1 MENNV
6 VKKVIE
12 LKNSYVKCQDFEMAS
27 KFRDIENSFTNSKF
41 ARIYI
46 EPTEEN
52 FKIEIIKIIEYFD
65 NMSMNTC
72 GVRDLKL
79 MLLLDGK

>member
-1 MENNV
+1 MENSII
-6 VKKVIE
+6 KKVIE
-12 LKNSYVKCQDFEMAS
+12 LKKSAIVDQDFEMAS